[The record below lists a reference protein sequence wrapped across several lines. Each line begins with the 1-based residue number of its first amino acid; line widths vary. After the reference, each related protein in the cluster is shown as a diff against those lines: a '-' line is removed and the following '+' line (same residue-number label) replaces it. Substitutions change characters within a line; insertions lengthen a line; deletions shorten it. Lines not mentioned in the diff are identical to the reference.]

1 LSILLKLSILNLAK
15 LLKTLIIM
23 AITKTWQVNT
33 MERDLSDGHVN
44 KVIYRVIGKDGDTE
58 KDRATGE
65 VNFTKPES
73 LPSDF
78 VNYDKLDEAT
88 VLGWVKTAIGTD
100 GVAAIEKSLEDN
112 IALINTPVTATGK
125 PF

>member
-1 LSILLKLSILNLAK
+1 
-15 LLKTLIIM
+15 M
-23 AITKTWQVNT
+23 AITKTWEVNT

-44 KVIYRVIGKDGDTE
+44 RVIYRVKGIDDSDSTE

-65 VNFTKPES
+65 VVFTKPDS

-78 VNYDKLDEAT
+78 KAYDTLDEAT
-88 VLGWVKTAIGTD
+88 VLGWVKTSIGTD
-100 GVAAIEKSLEDN
+100 EVTAIEKALEDN
-112 IALINTPVTATGK
+112 IAIINTPVTATGK

>member
-1 LSILLKLSILNLAK
+1 
-15 LLKTLIIM
+15 M

-33 MERDLSDGHVN
+33 MERDISDGHVN
-44 KVIYRVIGKDGDTE
+44 KVIYRVIGKDGDVE

-65 VNFTKPES
+65 VNFVKPSS

-78 VNYDKLDEAT
+78 VAYDKLDEAT
-88 VLGWVKTAIGTD
+88 VLGWVKTALGADQDT
-100 GVAAIEKSLEDN
+100 AIEKVIDDN
-112 IALINTPVTATGK
+112 FAIINTPVIATGK